1 MSAGPEFIIRAVLI
15 GAGATAVMDL
25 WAIFQKRVLGMQSLN
40 YAMVG
45 RWLGHFPSGRFA
57 HDNMAQAA
65 PVRGERALGWAAH
78 YAIGIVFAG
87 VLLAIWGLAWAR
99 QPTLLP
105 ALIVGIGAIV
115 APFFIMQPGMGFGI
129 AASKTP
135 RPNTAR
141 LRSAITHTVFG
152 IGLYLS
158 ALLTAPLFRP

>member
-1 MSAGPEFIIRAVLI
+1 VSTGPEFIIRTILI
-15 GAGATAVMDL
+15 GCGATAVMDL
-25 WAIFQKRVLGMQSLN
+25 WAIFQKRVLGLQSLD

-45 RWLGHFPSGRFA
+45 RWLGHFPRGRFI
-57 HDNMAQAA
+57 HDNIAQAV

-87 VLLAIWGLAWAR
+87 ALLAIWGLAWAR

-105 ALIVGIGAIV
+105 ALIVGLGAIV

-135 RPNTAR
+135 NPGAAR
-141 LRSAITHTVFG
+141 FRSAITHTVFG
-152 IGLYLS
+152 AGLYVS